1 MAEQNT
7 KDKIIQASKEQFL
20 AEGFKA
26 ASMGKIAKMAE
37 VPKSLLY
44 HYFTNKEALWLAVK
58 QDIVNNATS
67 SEWDYELSDLETN
80 LSVFLEKVIWHR
92 YYVYQN
98 PELKKLLEWQKMQ
111 NESDNLKGGTKYS
124 PNSWM
129 PVIKKLQKMG
139 QINPLL
145 NPTDIQYMIIGLVQ
159 AGFMHDKTSE
169 QKRYI
174 KNMIYILT
182 GVLAVKS

>member
-1 MAEQNT
+1 MSEQNT
-7 KDKIIQASKEQFL
+7 KDKIIEASKDQFL

-26 ASMGKIAKMAE
+26 ASMGKIAKSAG

-58 QDIVNNATS
+58 QDIVTHS
-67 SEWDYELSDLETN
+67 TTSEWDYELSDLETN
-80 LSVFLEKVIWHR
+80 LAVFLEKVIWHR

-98 PELKKLLEWQKMQ
+98 PEVIKLLEWQKMQ

-124 PNSWM
+124 PNSWV
-129 PVIKKLQKMG
+129 PVIKKLQQIG
-139 QINPLL
+139 QINPSL
-145 NPTDIQYMIIGLVQ
+145 NATDIQYMIVGLVQ

-174 KNMIYILT
+174 KNVIYILRE
-182 GVLAVKS
+182 VLAAKS

>member
-1 MAEQNT
+1 MSQQNT
-7 KDKIIQASKEQFL
+7 KDKIIQVSKEQFL

-26 ASMGKIAKMAE
+26 ASMGNIAKSAG

-44 HYFTNKEALWLAVK
+44 HYFANKEALWLAVK
-58 QDIVNNATS
+58 QDIVSHSTI

-80 LSVFLEKVIWHR
+80 VSVFLEKVIWHR
-92 YYVYQN
+92 YYIYQN
-98 PELKKLLEWQKMQ
+98 PEVIKLLEWQKMQ
-111 NESDNLKGGTKYS
+111 NESDSLKGGTKYS
-124 PNSWM
+124 PDSWV

-139 QINPLL
+139 EINPSL
-145 NPTDIQYMIIGLVQ
+145 NPIDIKYMIVGLVQ

-182 GVLAVKS
+182 GVLAAKS